1 MKAHLRA
8 SLSALSALGALSLGA
23 VGLLAVTVPTAHAA
37 GTGYYV
43 DCSAASDG
51 DGSAGTPWN
60 ALSDPD
66 GHVFTAGDTLSFKA
80 GTTCDGTLTPQGSG
94 ASGSPIVINAYGSG
108 AAPVI
113 EGGGATEAT
122 VHLVDQSYWTIS
134 GLKVQNSSFTRAQ
147 HEGILVEVAGTAN
160 QAGISITGNEVA
172 NVAGWGDKTGT
183 NASWFSYSGGIAV
196 RVASGSGVFNGVSVT
211 DNNVHDTGGGGI
223 KVEGEASAM
232 NTGVYIGHNT
242 ITAAGGDGIVVHD
255 SDSPLVEY
263 NTATDLGLGAYPF
276 TAGNFAGM
284 WPYHSNNPTFQYNTV
299 GSQTGVVNDAT
310 AWDCDMNNTGTCLFQ
325 YNYSYNNAGGF
336 YLDCLS
342 GCGGSATTTN
352 AVLRYNISRDDCRFT
367 NSSTGTGTHYIY
379 NNTFFCP
386 GKPITDTLGGNVVWQ
401 DNIFVAPTAAW
412 ASDSSATFDSN
423 TYFGGVSAPSSGDA
437 GAHTADPQ
445 LTNDAA
451 GTLAIKLRTASPEIG
466 SGAVVANNGG
476 KDFFGNAVSATA
488 APNRGAYNGSGDDS
502 VLSFAAA
509 LNDTAVTSDADRW
522 AGSLNS
528 ATQSGKSFS
537 ATALANAGLTAGADV
552 TAAGIDFGPWH
563 PQALDATD
571 NVLAT
576 GQTIA
581 VTGSGT
587 KVGFLG
593 FSTTHGVTENG
604 TLNFTDGTSQAFTLT
619 LSDWTD
625 TTPATGDTLVATA
638 TYANQHT
645 SAYNGSTT
653 TASGSY
659 SVWAD
664 TVALPAGKTLASVT
678 LPNLVASSATSQHLF
693 GIALG

>member
-8 SLSALSALGALSLGA
+8 SISALGAMTLGT
-23 VGLLAVTVPTAHAA
+23 VGLLAIAVPVAHAA
-37 GTGYYV
+37 GTAYYV
-43 DCSAASDG
+43 DCSAAGDGDG
-51 DGSAGTPWN
+51 DGSAANPWN
-60 ALSDPD
+60 ALTDPD
-66 GHVFTAGDTLSFKA
+66 GHVFSAGDTLSFKA

-94 ASGSPIVINAYGSG
+94 ASGSPITINAYGSG

-134 GLKVQNSSFTRAQ
+134 GLLVQNSSSTRAQ
-147 HEGILVEVAGTAN
+147 HEGILVEVAGSAN
-160 QAGISITGNEVA
+160 QSGISITGNEVA

-183 NASWFSYSGGIAV
+183 NASWFSYSAGIAV
-196 RVASGSGVFNGVSVT
+196 RVSTGSGVFTGVSVT
-211 DNNVHDTGGGGI
+211 NNNVHDTGGGGI
-223 KVEGEASAM
+223 KVEGETSAM

-242 ITAAGGDGIVVHD
+242 ITDAGGDGIVVHD
-255 SDSPLVEY
+255 SDAPLVEY

-276 TAGNFAGM
+276 VAGNFAGM
-284 WPYHSNNPTFQYNTV
+284 WPYHSNNPTFQHNTV

-310 AWDCDMNNTGTCLFQ
+310 AWDCDMNNTGACLYQ

-342 GCGGSATTTN
+342 GCGGSATSAN

-401 DNIFVAPTAAW
+401 NNIFVARTASW
-412 ASDSSATFDSN
+412 ASDSSASFNAN
-423 TYFGGVSAPSSGDA
+423 TYYGGVAAPSSGDTS
-437 GAHTADPQ
+437 AHTADPQ
-445 LTNDAA
+445 LINDAV
-451 GTLAIKLRTASPEIG
+451 GTLAIKLHTTSPELR

-502 VLSFAAA
+502 VLRFSAA
-509 LNDTAVTSDADRW
+509 LNDTAVTQDANRW

-537 ATALANAGLTAGADV
+537 ATALSNAGLTPGADV
-552 TAAGIDFGPWH
+552 TAAGVDFGSWH
-563 PQALDATD
+563 PQALDTLD
-571 NVLAT
+571 DVIAT

-587 KVGFLG
+587 QVGFLG
-593 FSTTHGVTENG
+593 FSTTHGVNESG
-604 TLNFTDGTSQAFTLT
+604 TLNFTDGTSQPFTLT

-625 TTPATGDTLVATA
+625 TTPVSGDTAVGTA

-645 SAYNGSTT
+645 STYNGSTT
-653 TASGSY
+653 TVRGSFT
-659 SVWAD
+659 VWAYS
-664 TVALPAGKTLASVT
+664 VALPAGKTLASVT
-678 LPNLVASSATSQHLF
+678 LPKLVASSATSQHLF
-693 GIALG
+693 GIAVG

>member
-8 SLSALSALGALSLGA
+8 SISALGAMTLGA
-23 VGLLAVTVPTAHAA
+23 VGLLAVTVPIAHAA
-37 GTGYYV
+37 GTAYYV
-43 DCSAASDG
+43 DCSAASN
-51 DGSAGTPWN
+51 GSGSSGSPWN
-60 ALSDPD
+60 ALTDPD

-80 GTTCDGTLTPQGSG
+80 GTTCHGTLTPQGSG
-94 ASGSPIVINAYGSG
+94 ASGSPITVNAYGSG

-134 GLKVQNSSFTRAQ
+134 DLLVQNSSSTRAQ
-147 HEGILVEVAGTAN
+147 HEGILVEVAGSAN
-160 QAGISITGNEVA
+160 QAGISVTGNEVA

-183 NASWFSYSGGIAV
+183 NAGWFSNSAGIAV
-196 RVASGSGVFNGVSVT
+196 RVATGSGVFNGVSVT

-232 NTGVYIGHNT
+232 STGVYIGHNT

-263 NTATDLGLGAYPF
+263 NTATELGLGAYPF
-276 TAGNFAGM
+276 VAGNFAGM

-299 GSQTGVVNDAT
+299 GSQVGVVNDAT
-310 AWDCDMNNTGTCLFQ
+310 AWDCDVNNTGTCLYQ

-342 GCGGSATTTN
+342 GCGGAATTTN
-352 AVLRYNISRDDCRFT
+352 VVLRYNISRDDCRFT

-386 GKPITDTLGGNVVWQ
+386 GKPISDTLGGNVVWQ
-401 DNIFVAPTAAW
+401 NNIFVAPTASW
-412 ASDSSATFDSN
+412 AADSSATFNAN
-423 TYFGGVSAPSSGDA
+423 TYFGGVTAPSSGDA

-445 LTNDAA
+445 LINDAA
-451 GTLAIKLRTASPEIG
+451 GKLAIKLHTASPERG
-466 SGAVVANNGG
+466 TGVVVANNGG
-476 KDFFGNAVSATA
+476 KDYFGNAVSATA

-502 VLSFAAA
+502 VLPFAAS
-509 LNDTAVTSDADRW
+509 LNDTAVTSDANRW
-522 AGSLNS
+522 AASLNS

-537 ATALANAGLTAGADV
+537 ATALATAGLTQGTDV
-552 TAAGIDFGPWH
+552 TAAGVDFGPWH

-571 NVLAT
+571 NVIAT

-581 VTGSGT
+581 VTGTGTGT

-593 FSTTHGVTENG
+593 FSTTHGVTESG
-604 TLNFTDGTSQAFTLT
+604 TLHFTDGTSQAFTLT

-625 TTPATGDTLVATA
+625 TTPASGDTLVAKA
-638 TYANQHT
+638 AYANQHT

-653 TASGSY
+653 TSSGSY
-659 SVWAD
+659 SVWAYS
-664 TVALPAGKTLASVT
+664 VALPTGKTLASVT
-678 LPNLVASSATSQHLF
+678 LPNLAASGATSQHLF
-693 GIALG
+693 AIAVG